1 MIIYCH
7 LPNNK
12 LYPGSGIDGT
22 SGLEGEKITKRVEK
36 IKDSVKK
43 VGFMNPLS
51 CGNEKDDGTYRV
63 NRGNNCLQAA
73 IELGIKSIPCIVY
86 CRKDQKHIPKG
97 EQVQRSDLH
106 KFHKSEIKQI
116 TKEEPTWFGVYL
128 ADEWKP

>member
-1 MIIYCH
+1 MTIRYEANPPKI
-7 LPNNK
+7 LPNVDTNESIMK
-12 LYPGSGIDGT
+12 FI
-22 SGLEGEKITKRVEK
+22 ER
-36 IKDSVKK
+36 IKDSIKK
-43 VGFMNPLS
+43 IGFMNPLS

>member
-1 MIIYCH
+1 MLIYCH
-7 LPNNK
+7 LSPNQ
-12 LYPGSGIDGT
+12 LLSG
-22 SGLEGEKITKRVEK
+22 TKRNWSTDTVFRKFIER
-36 IKDSVKK
+36 IKDSIKK
-43 VGFMNPLS
+43 IGFMNPLS

-128 ADEWKP
+128 VDEWAPH